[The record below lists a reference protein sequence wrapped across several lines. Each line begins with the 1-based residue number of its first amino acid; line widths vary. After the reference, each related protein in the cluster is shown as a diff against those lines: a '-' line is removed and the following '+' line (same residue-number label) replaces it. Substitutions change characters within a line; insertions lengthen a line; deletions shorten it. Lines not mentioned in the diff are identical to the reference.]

1 MRLPIR
7 STLGCLLDVVSGLY
21 IRCLRFLLDLEPLID
36 HLKLLHDLLLGMAT
50 CFGSRA
56 SKIRKTS
63 CPKSRASVSQAPV

>member
-36 HLKLLHDLLLGMAT
+36 HLILGMAT

>member
-7 STLGCLLDVVSGLY
+7 SAFGGFLDVVSSLD

-63 CPKSRASVSQAPV
+63 CPESRASVSAAPV